1 MIGQLA
7 LGNTKY
13 MGICRLNEK
22 CNARRIDLMIIAAES
37 WPYATLYFTGSKQLN
52 VIMRSRALQLGYTMN
67 EYRMEGPQKNYP
79 AKTEQD
85 IFRALGMGY
94 LEPHQ
99 RSIGQK

>member
-1 MIGQLA
+1 
-7 LGNTKY
+7 
-13 MGICRLNEK
+13 
-22 CNARRIDLMIIAAES
+22 
-37 WPYATLYFTGSKQLN
+37 
-52 VIMRSRALQLGYTMN
+52 MN